1 VTPKTFLANFR
12 HVVNAPLGVSRLR
25 EMVYALAV
33 SGSLCPQRPDDG
45 TGHQLLEQINAEKE
59 SRIQRGVFKR
69 SPKLEGATA
78 NYSDTLPRIPGSWA
92 WSRLVDLGEINP
104 RNDADDDTLAAFAPM
119 NAISELHNGPVRSE
133 DRNWGSIKKGFTHFA
148 DGDVMVAKIT
158 PCFENGKGAVLR
170 GLTNGIGAGTTELHV
185 VRPLPGVL
193 PAYIYVF
200 LRSPHFK
207 MVGES
212 HMTGT
217 AGQKRLST
225 EYFALREFPLPPL
238 EEQKRIVAKVDE
250 LMRLCD
256 RLEAQQQEREKLL
269 PLLSRANHTRFVT
282 EPTAA
287 NLNALFQDKGSG
299 DLDHLRNTIL
309 ALAVSGR
316 FAAIEE
322 ERSAHEVLD
331 EIARKR
337 QQTFRP
343 SEPPAT
349 LRDSYALPSTWCW
362 ARFEDVAVIASN
374 LVHPKDYLDL
384 PHLAPDNVE
393 KATGVLLP
401 CRTVREDKVTSA
413 NHRFFSGQI
422 VYSKIRP
429 NLSKVVLVDFDGL
442 CSADMYPISPLID
455 PGYLHLFM
463 LSEQFLSQ
471 AVRSDTRVAMPK
483 INRKELNAVVV
494 PVAPVNEQ
502 RHIVATVS
510 RLAQVLWTLR
520 EQRKTCRKVAES
532 FAIAAVAQITST
544 EFTENERMIPPK
556 TEVVTAL
563 KVGKKP
569 KKPDAAPLATL
580 LSEQKAEGS
589 AKTLW
594 QLSGLEID
602 AFYRQLNTEM
612 TNGWIEESHRAFVR
626 EKFEIWPKINE
637 LKGRLGWE
645 EVGGTARAWWDSFER
660 ENRHRPEFLLR
671 LLERLVLKRLTI
683 ESFFEN
689 NAIQITDVRTVTEAL
704 PYVDEAAIESLFTE
718 EAESKS

>member
-1 VTPKTFLANFR
+1 MNEVTFLQNFKL
-12 HVVNAPLGVSRLR
+12 VANAPGGVQRLR
-25 EMVYALAV
+25 ELVLQLAAMGRLV
-33 SGSLCPQRPDDG
+33 QRVASEGDSEPLVAAISNERERLADEGGVRLTSPLPDVDPGSQSVSVPDHWRWIRLGNLTSKIGSGSTPRGGSKVYVSDG
-45 TGHQLLEQINAEKE
+45 
-59 SRIQRGVFKR
+59 V
-69 SPKLEGATA
+69 P
-78 NYSDTLPRIPGSWA
+78 
-92 WSRLVDLGEINP
+92 
-104 RNDADDDTLAAFAPM
+104 
-119 NAISELHNGPVRSE
+119 
-133 DRNWGSIKKGFTHFA
+133 
-148 DGDVMVAKIT
+148 
-158 PCFENGKGAVLR
+158 
-170 GLTNGIGAGTTELHV
+170 
-185 VRPLPGVL
+185 
-193 PAYIYVF
+193 F
-200 LRSPHFK
+200 LRSQNIWNDGVRLDDVVFISAETHAK
-207 MVGES
+207 MRNTHVLPNDILLNITGASLGRCAIAPVDFPAANVSQHVTIIRPLLTETRRFLHICLLSPFGQGMIWGRQVGMARE
-212 HMTGT
+212 G
-217 AGQKRLST
+217 LSKKVL
-225 EYFALREFPLPPL
+225 EQFEIPLPPL

-269 PLLSRANHTRFVT
+269 PLLSRANHSRLVT
-282 EPTAA
+282 EPTEA
-287 NLNALFQDKGSG
+287 NLNALFQEKGSS

-337 QQTFRP
+337 QRTFRP

-463 LSEQFLSQ
+463 LSEQFLGQ

-483 INRKELNAVVV
+483 INQKELNAVVV
-494 PVAPVNEQ
+494 PVPPLNEQ

-544 EFTENERMIPPK
+544 EFTENDRMKPPQ
-556 TEVVTAL
+556 TEVLTAL

-580 LSEQKAEGS
+580 LSEQKSEAS

-594 QLSGLEID
+594 LLSGLEID
-602 AFYRQLNTEM
+602 AFYRQLKTEM
-612 TNGWIEESHRAFVR
+612 ANGWIDEDKDKRAVKEVEVR
-626 EKFEIWPKINE
+626 
-637 LKGRLGWE
+637 
-645 EVGGTARAWWDSFER
+645 
-660 ENRHRPEFLLR
+660 
-671 LLERLVLKRLTI
+671 
-683 ESFFEN
+683 
-689 NAIQITDVRTVTEAL
+689 
-704 PYVDEAAIESLFTE
+704 
-718 EAESKS
+718 